1 MSRFMSSR
9 FKTLEPYVPGEQPSG
24 QTYIKLNTNESPFS
38 MTGDVIEKAVRLARP
53 YRLYSDTQCT
63 ELRSA
68 LSRVYCVP
76 PGRIM
81 VTGGSDEALDL
92 AFMAFCSDDV
102 PALFP
107 DITYGFYKVYAC
119 VNRLPFE
126 EIPLRDDFS
135 LALSD
140 YAGKRGTV
148 FLANPNAPTGIALS
162 LDKIEEFLFSRPD
175 DVLVVDE
182 AYVDFGAESS
192 VPLVAKY
199 PNLAVIQ
206 TFSKSRSL
214 AGARLGFVIANEEL
228 IQDLNTL
235 RFSTNPYDV
244 NSFTQALGAAVLE
257 KEEATRKNCLTIQ
270 QNRAWTVEM
279 LSRLGFKVL
288 PSLSNFVFARSDRID
303 GEALY
308 LALKEHGILVRHFN
322 HPRIRDYNRITI
334 GTMNDMKSLENALKT
349 ILA

>member
-38 MTGDVIEKAVRLARP
+38 VTGDVIEKAVRLARP

-162 LDKIEEFLFSRPD
+162 LDKIEEFLASRPD
-175 DVLVVDE
+175 DILVVDE
-182 AYVDFGAESS
+182 AYVDFGAQSC

-257 KEEATRKNCLTIQ
+257 KEETTRKNCLTIQ